1 MSQAPTELHPLIRE
15 YLHELHVLRQ
25 LSLHTLKAYR
35 MDLTE
40 LQAFAESDSVELL
53 KVTNAHVRRWAGRMH
68 SKEKSSRTIS
78 RALSAWRGWY
88 DWLTEKDARRDAQVG
103 RVTANLPANPV
114 DDVKAPK
121 RLKSLPKALSVEQ
134 ALSLVNQAVKEA
146 DEKKDLETVRDAAII
161 DLLYSSGLRLSELLG
176 IDAVQSK
183 DRQQESAGWLDW
195 DAAEVTVLGKG
206 GKRRSVPIGGP
217 AMQSLRVWREIRDQ
231 AQRAGQAQSS
241 NALFISTKGARL
253 SPRTVQARLR
263 TLAMRAGL
271 PTHVHPHMMRHSFA
285 SHVLQS
291 SQDLR
296 AVQEMLGHASIAS
309 TQIYTSL
316 DFQHLAQAYDKA
328 HPRAKDGKD

>member
-1 MSQAPTELHPLIRE
+1 MNLAASELHPLVQE

-25 LSLHTLKAYR
+25 LSAHTLKAYR
-35 MDLTE
+35 IDLNA
-40 LQAFAESDSVELL
+40 LQSFASDDSVELL
-53 KVTNAHVRRWAGRMH
+53 GVTNAHVRRWAGRMH
-68 SKEKSSRTIS
+68 AKDKSSRTIA

-88 DWLTEKDARRDAQVG
+88 DWLAQKDGREAAQGHKAVASIA
-103 RVTANLPANPV
+103 VNPV
-114 DDVKAPK
+114 ADVKAPK

-134 ALSLVNQAVKEA
+134 ALALVNQALQEA
-146 DEKKDLETVRDAAII
+146 KDKQDLETIRDAAIL

-176 IDAVQSK
+176 IDVIPSK
-183 DRQQESAGWLDW
+183 DRQHESAGWLDW

-206 GKRRSVPIGGP
+206 GKRRSVPVGSP
-217 AMQSLRVWREIRDQ
+217 AMESLLHWRTH
-231 AQRAGQAQSS
+231 RAHLESAKESA
-241 NALFISTKGARL
+241 ALFISASGARL
-253 SPRTVQARLR
+253 SARTVQARLR
-263 TLAMRAGL
+263 SLAMRAGL

-316 DFQHLAQAYDKA
+316 DFQHLAQAYDRA
-328 HPRAKDGKD
+328 HPRAKAGKG

>member
-1 MSQAPTELHPLIRE
+1 MKLKPADLHPFMQE

-25 LSLHTLKAYR
+25 LSAHTLKAYG
-35 MDLTE
+35 MDLSD
-40 LQAFAESDSVELL
+40 LQSFAKDDAVDLL
-53 KVTNAHVRRWAGRMH
+53 KVTNAHIRRWAGRLH
-68 SKEKSSRTIS
+68 SKDKSSRTIA

-88 DWLTEKDARRDAQVG
+88 DWVTEKNVRRDAQSGKVS
-103 RVTANLPANPV
+103 AQLAANPV

-134 ALSLVNQAVKEA
+134 ALALVNQAVKEA
-146 DEKKDLETVRDAAII
+146 DEKKDLESIRDAAIV

-176 IDAVQSK
+176 IDVMQSK
-183 DRQQESAGWLDW
+183 DRQHESAGWLDW

-206 GKRRSVPIGGP
+206 GKRRSVPVGGP
-217 AMQSLRVWREIRDQ
+217 AMKSLLAWRNIRDSD
-231 AQRAGQAQSS
+231 ANLNAESI
-241 NALFISTKGARL
+241 ALFLSATGKRL
-253 SPRTVQARLR
+253 PPRTVQARLR
-263 TLAMRAGL
+263 TLAIRAGL

-328 HPRAKDGKD
+328 HPRAKAGKA

>member
-1 MSQAPTELHPLIRE
+1 MSLAPANLHPLVQE

-25 LSLHTLKAYR
+25 LSPHTLKAYR
-35 MDLTE
+35 MDLSE
-40 LQAFAESDSVELL
+40 LQTFAADDDVELL
-53 KVTNAHVRRWAGRMH
+53 KVTNAHVRRWAGRLH
-68 SKEKSSRTIS
+68 AKGKSSRTIA

-88 DWLTEKDARRDAQVG
+88 DWLTEKDARRDAQAG
-103 RVTANLPANPV
+103 RATVNLLANPV

-134 ALSLVNQAVKEA
+134 ALSLVHQAVKEA
-146 DEKKDLETVRDAAII
+146 EEKKDLETARDAAII

-176 IDAVQSK
+176 IDVMQSK
-183 DRQQESAGWLDW
+183 DRQHESAGWLDW

-206 GKRRSVPIGGP
+206 GKRRTVPIGGP
-217 AMQSLRVWREIRDQ
+217 AMQSLKTWREF
-231 AQRAGQAQSS
+231 RARTELAHDSI
-241 NALFISTKGARL
+241 ALFISATGMRL
-253 SPRTVQARLR
+253 SPRTVQAHLR
-263 TLAMRAGL
+263 TLAIRAGL

-328 HPRAKDGKD
+328 HPRAKASKG

>member
-1 MSQAPTELHPLIRE
+1 MSQTLAELHPLVQE

-25 LSLHTLKAYR
+25 LSPHTLKAYR
-35 MDLTE
+35 MDLSE
-40 LQAFAESDSVELL
+40 LQTFAADDSVELL

-68 SKEKSSRTIS
+68 SKDKSSRTIA

-88 DWLTEKDARRDAQVG
+88 DWLTEKDARREAQAG
-103 RVTANLPANPV
+103 RVTANLVANPV

-146 DEKKDLETVRDAAII
+146 EEKQDLESMRDAAII

-176 IDAVQSK
+176 IDVMQSK
-183 DRQQESAGWLDW
+183 DRQHESAGWLDW

-217 AMQSLRVWREIRDQ
+217 AMLSLKAWREARDQ
-231 AQRAGQAQSS
+231 ACHAGQAQSS
-241 NALFISTKGARL
+241 HALFISATGARL

-328 HPRAKDGKD
+328 HPRAKAGKD

>member
-1 MSQAPTELHPLIRE
+1 MSPATTELHPLVQA

-25 LSLHTLKAYR
+25 LSPHTLKAYR
-35 MDLTE
+35 MDLSE
-40 LQAFAESDSVELL
+40 LQMFATDDSVELL
-53 KVTNAHVRRWAGRMH
+53 RVSNAHVRRWAGRLH
-68 SKEKSSRTIS
+68 SKGKSSRTIA

-88 DWLTEKDARRDAQVG
+88 EWLSEKDARRDAQAG
-103 RVTANLPANPV
+103 RFTSNLVVNPV

-121 RLKSLPKALSVEQ
+121 RFKSLPKALSVEQ
-134 ALSLVNQAVKEA
+134 ALSLVNQAIKEA
-146 DEKKDLETVRDAAII
+146 EGKKDLEVVRDAAII

-176 IDAVQSK
+176 IDVVHSK
-183 DRQQESAGWLDW
+183 DRHHESAGWLDW

-217 AMQSLRVWREIRDQ
+217 AMQSLKTWRELRDQ
-231 AQRAGQAQSS
+231 AQLAQDSI
-241 NALFISTKGARL
+241 ALFISATGARL

-296 AVQEMLGHASIAS
+296 AVQEMLGHASISS

-328 HPRAKDGKD
+328 HPRAKAGKG

>member
-1 MSQAPTELHPLIRE
+1 MKLKPIDLHPLMQE

-25 LSLHTLKAYR
+25 LSPHTLKAYG
-35 MDLTE
+35 MDLSD
-40 LQAFAESDSVELL
+40 LQNFAAEDGVDLL
-53 KVTNAHVRRWAGRMH
+53 KVSNSHVRRWAGRLH
-68 SKEKSSRTIS
+68 SKGKSSRSIA
-78 RALSAWRGWY
+78 RGLSAWRGWY
-88 DWLTEKDARRDAQVG
+88 DWLSEKDARHDVRASK
-103 RVTANLPANPV
+103 VTSALVANPV

-134 ALSLVNQAVKEA
+134 ALALVNQAVKEA
-146 DEKKDLETVRDAAII
+146 EEKEDFESIRDAAIV

-176 IDAVQSK
+176 IDVMQSK
-183 DRQQESAGWLDW
+183 DRQNGSAGWLDW

-206 GKRRSVPIGGP
+206 GKRRSIPVGVP
-217 AMQSLRVWREIRDQ
+217 AMKSLAAWRGLRD
-231 AQRAGQAQSS
+231 AGSYAEDSI
-241 NALFISTKGARL
+241 ALFLSATGRRL

-328 HPRAKDGKD
+328 HPRAKASKG

>member
-1 MSQAPTELHPLIRE
+1 MQE

-25 LSLHTLKAYR
+25 LSAHTLKAYG
-35 MDLTE
+35 MDLSD
-40 LQAFAESDSVELL
+40 LQSFAQEDSVDLL
-53 KVTNAHVRRWAGRMH
+53 KVTNAHVRRWAGRLH
-68 SKEKSSRTIS
+68 SKDKSSRSIA

-88 DWLTEKDARRDAQVG
+88 DWLTEKNARRDAQAGKVG
-103 RVTANLPANPV
+103 VQLVANPV

-134 ALSLVNQAVKEA
+134 ALALVNQAVKEA
-146 DEKKDLETVRDAAII
+146 DEKKDLESIRDAAIV

-176 IDAVQSK
+176 IDVMQSK
-183 DRQQESAGWLDW
+183 DRQHESAGWLDW

-206 GKRRSVPIGGP
+206 GKRRSVPVGAP
-217 AMQSLRVWREIRDQ
+217 AMKSLLVWRSIRDLD
-231 AQRAGQAQSS
+231 ANLNTESI
-241 NALFISTKGARL
+241 ALFLSANGKRL

-263 TLAMRAGL
+263 TLAIRAGL

-328 HPRAKDGKD
+328 HPRAKAGKA

>member
-1 MSQAPTELHPLIRE
+1 MSPAPADLHPLVQE

-25 LSLHTLKAYR
+25 LSPHTLKAYR
-35 MDLTE
+35 MDLSE
-40 LQAFAESDSVELL
+40 LQILAADDDVELL
-53 KVTNAHVRRWAGRMH
+53 KVTNAHVRRWAGRLH
-68 SKEKSSRTIS
+68 SKGKSSRTIA

-88 DWLTEKDARRDAQVG
+88 DLLTEKDARRGTQAG
-103 RVTANLPANPV
+103 RAIAKLVANPV

-146 DEKKDLETVRDAAII
+146 EEKKDLETARDAAII

-176 IDAVQSK
+176 IDVIQSK
-183 DRQQESAGWLDW
+183 DRQHESAGWLDW

-206 GKRRSVPIGGP
+206 GKRRTVPIGGP
-217 AMQSLRVWREIRDQ
+217 AMQSLKTWREL
-231 AQRAGQAQSS
+231 RARAELPQNSI
-241 NALFISTKGARL
+241 ALFISATGARL
-253 SPRTVQARLR
+253 SPRTVQSRLR

-285 SHVLQS
+285 SHILQS

-328 HPRAKDGKD
+328 HPRAKASKG

>member
-1 MSQAPTELHPLIRE
+1 MSLAPADLHPLAQE
-15 YLHELHVLRQ
+15 YLRELHVLRQ
-25 LSLHTLKAYR
+25 LSPHTLKAYR
-35 MDLTE
+35 MDLSE
-40 LQAFAESDSVELL
+40 LQTFAADDDVELL
-53 KVTNAHVRRWAGRMH
+53 KVTNAHVRRWAGRLH
-68 SKEKSSRTIS
+68 SKGKSSRTIA

-88 DWLTEKDARRDAQVG
+88 DWLTEKDARRGVQA
-103 RVTANLPANPV
+103 TAKLLANPV
-114 DDVKAPK
+114 DDVRAPK

-134 ALSLVNQAVKEA
+134 ALALVNQAVKEA
-146 DEKKDLETVRDAAII
+146 EEKKDLETVRDAAII

-176 IDAVQSK
+176 IDVMQSK
-183 DRQQESAGWLDW
+183 DRQHESAGWLDW

-206 GKRRSVPIGGP
+206 GKRRTVPIGSP
-217 AMQSLRVWREIRDQ
+217 AMQSLKTWREFRDQ
-231 AQRAGQAQSS
+231 AELAEDSI
-241 NALFISTKGARL
+241 ALFISATGARL

-328 HPRAKDGKD
+328 HPRAKAGKG

>member
-1 MSQAPTELHPLIRE
+1 MKLKPADLHPLMQE

-25 LSLHTLKAYR
+25 LSLHTLKAYG
-35 MDLTE
+35 MDLSD
-40 LQAFAESDSVELL
+40 LQNFAQDDSVDLL
-53 KVTNAHVRRWAGRMH
+53 KVTNAHVRRWAGRLH
-68 SKEKSSRTIS
+68 SKDKSSRSIA

-88 DWLTEKDARRDAQVG
+88 DWLTEKNARRDAQAGKVSV
-103 RVTANLPANPV
+103 RLTANPV

-134 ALSLVNQAVKEA
+134 ALALVNQAVKEA
-146 DEKKDLETVRDAAII
+146 AEKKDLESIRDAAIV

-176 IDAVQSK
+176 IDVMQSK
-183 DRQQESAGWLDW
+183 DRQYESAGWLDW

-206 GKRRSVPIGGP
+206 GKRRSVPVGAP
-217 AMQSLRVWREIRDQ
+217 AMQSLLAWRNLRD
-231 AQRAGQAQSS
+231 ASGELSES
-241 NALFISTKGARL
+241 LALFLSASGKRL

-263 TLAMRAGL
+263 TLAIRAGL

-328 HPRAKDGKD
+328 HPRAKAGKA

>member
-1 MSQAPTELHPLIRE
+1 MKTLLTEPHPLVLE

-25 LSLHTLKAYR
+25 LSPHTLKAYR
-35 MDLTE
+35 MDLSE
-40 LQAFAESDSVELL
+40 LQAFAADDSVELF
-53 KVTNAHVRRWAGRMH
+53 KVSNAHVRRWAGRLH
-68 SKEKSSRTIS
+68 GKGKSARTIA

-88 DWLTEKDARRDAQVG
+88 GWLTEKDARRDAKAGKVS
-103 RVTANLPANPV
+103 AHLIANPV
-114 DDVKAPK
+114 DDVRAPK

-134 ALSLVNQAVKEA
+134 ALALVNQALTEA
-146 DEKKDLETVRDAAII
+146 QEQQDLESLRDAAII

-176 IDAVQSK
+176 IDVIQSM

-195 DAAEVTVLGKG
+195 DAGEVTVLGKG
-206 GKRRSVPIGGP
+206 GKRRSVPVGVP
-217 AMQSLRVWREIRDQ
+217 AMKSLQAWRVKRNDAKHADQSL
-231 AQRAGQAQSS
+231 
-241 NALFISTKGARL
+241 ALFISVTGARL
-253 SPRTVQARLR
+253 SPRTVQVRLR
-263 TLAMRAGL
+263 TLAVRAGL

-328 HPRAKDGKD
+328 HPRAKAGKA

>member
-1 MSQAPTELHPLIRE
+1 MKLQLTELPPLVQE

-25 LSLHTLKAYR
+25 LSPHTLKAYR
-35 MDLTE
+35 MDLCE
-40 LQAFAESDSVELL
+40 LQAFAADDSVELL
-53 KVTNAHVRRWAGRMH
+53 RVTNAHVRRWAGRLH
-68 SKEKSSRTIS
+68 SKGKSSRTIA

-88 DWLTEKDARRDAQVG
+88 DWLTEKDARREAKAEKVS
-103 RVTANLPANPV
+103 ANLIANPV

-121 RLKSLPKALSVEQ
+121 RLKTLPKALSVEQ
-134 ALSLVNQAVKEA
+134 ALSLVSQAVSEA
-146 DEKKDLETVRDAAII
+146 QEKKDLETTRDAAII

-176 IDAVQSK
+176 IDVMQSK
-183 DRQQESAGWLDW
+183 DRQHESAGWLDW

-206 GKRRSVPIGGP
+206 GKRRSVPVGGP
-217 AMQSLRVWREIRDQ
+217 AMQSLRIWRVMRNATES
-231 AQRAGQAQSS
+231 ANQSI
-241 NALFISTKGARL
+241 ALFISATGARL

-263 TLAMRAGL
+263 GLAIRAGL

-296 AVQEMLGHASIAS
+296 AVQEMLGHASITS

-328 HPRAKDGKD
+328 HPRAKAGKG

>member
-1 MSQAPTELHPLIRE
+1 MKLKPADLHPLMQE

-25 LSLHTLKAYR
+25 LSAHTLKAYG
-35 MDLTE
+35 MDLSD
-40 LQAFAESDSVELL
+40 LQSFAQEDSVDLL
-53 KVTNAHVRRWAGRMH
+53 KVTNAHVRRWAGRLH
-68 SKEKSSRTIS
+68 SKDKSSRSIA

-88 DWLTEKDARRDAQVG
+88 DWLTEKNARRDAQSGKVS
-103 RVTANLPANPV
+103 AQLAANPV

-134 ALSLVNQAVKEA
+134 ALALVNQAVKEA
-146 DEKKDLETVRDAAII
+146 DEKKDLESIRDAAIV

-176 IDAVQSK
+176 IDVMQSK
-183 DRQQESAGWLDW
+183 DRRHESAGWLDW

-206 GKRRSVPIGGP
+206 GKRRSVPVGAP
-217 AMQSLRVWREIRDQ
+217 AMKSLLAWRSIRDLD
-231 AQRAGQAQSS
+231 ANLNTESI
-241 NALFISTKGARL
+241 ALFLSANGKRL

-263 TLAMRAGL
+263 TLAIRAGL

-328 HPRAKDGKD
+328 HPRAKAGKA

>member
-1 MSQAPTELHPLIRE
+1 MKLKPADLHPLMQE

-25 LSLHTLKAYR
+25 LSAHTLKAYG
-35 MDLTE
+35 MDLSD
-40 LQAFAESDSVELL
+40 LQSFAQEDSVDLL
-53 KVTNAHVRRWAGRMH
+53 KVTNAHVRRWAGRLH
-68 SKEKSSRTIS
+68 SKDKSSRTIA

-88 DWLTEKDARRDAQVG
+88 DWLTEKNARRDAQSGKVS
-103 RVTANLPANPV
+103 TQLAANPV

-134 ALSLVNQAVKEA
+134 ALALVNQAVKEA
-146 DEKKDLETVRDAAII
+146 DEKKDLESIRDAAIV

-176 IDAVQSK
+176 IDAMQSK
-183 DRQQESAGWLDW
+183 DRHHESAGWLDW

-206 GKRRSVPIGGP
+206 GKRRSVPVGAP
-217 AMQSLRVWREIRDQ
+217 AMKSLLAWRSMRDSVKNS
-231 AQRAGQAQSS
+231 AESI
-241 NALFISTKGARL
+241 ALFLSTNGKRL

-263 TLAMRAGL
+263 TLAIRAGL

-328 HPRAKDGKD
+328 HPRAKAGKA

>member
-1 MSQAPTELHPLIRE
+1 MKLKPADLHPLMQE

-25 LSLHTLKAYR
+25 LSAHTLKAYG
-35 MDLTE
+35 MDLSD
-40 LQAFAESDSVELL
+40 LQSFAQDDSVDLL
-53 KVTNAHVRRWAGRMH
+53 KVTNAHVRRWAGRLH
-68 SKEKSSRTIS
+68 SKDKSPRSIA

-88 DWLTEKDARRDAQVG
+88 DWVTEKNTRRAAQAGQVS
-103 RVTANLPANPV
+103 AQLAANPV

-134 ALSLVNQAVKEA
+134 ALALVNQAVKEA
-146 DEKKDLETVRDAAII
+146 DEKKDLESIRDAAIV

-176 IDAVQSK
+176 IDVMQSK
-183 DRQQESAGWLDW
+183 DRQHESAGWLDW

-206 GKRRSVPIGGP
+206 GKRRSVPVGAP
-217 AMQSLRVWREIRDQ
+217 AMKSLLAWRSMRD
-231 AQRAGQAQSS
+231 SVKNS
-241 NALFISTKGARL
+241 EESIALFLSTNGKRL

-263 TLAMRAGL
+263 TLAIRAGL

-328 HPRAKDGKD
+328 HPRAKTGKA

>member
-1 MSQAPTELHPLIRE
+1 MKLKATDLHPLMQE

-25 LSLHTLKAYR
+25 LSPHTLKAYG
-35 MDLTE
+35 MDLSD
-40 LQAFAESDSVELL
+40 LQNFALEDGVELL
-53 KVTNAHVRRWAGRMH
+53 KVGNGHVRRWAGRLH
-68 SKEKSSRTIS
+68 SKGKSSRSIA

-88 DWLTEKDARRDAQVG
+88 DWLTEKDAKRDARAG
-103 RVTANLPANPV
+103 KVTGNLIANPV

-146 DEKKDLETVRDAAII
+146 EEKKDLESIRDAAII

-176 IDAVQSK
+176 IDVMQSK
-183 DRQQESAGWLDW
+183 DRQHESAGWLDW

-206 GKRRSVPIGGP
+206 GKRRSVPVGAP
-217 AMQSLRVWREIRDQ
+217 AMQSLAAWRELRDAGTY
-231 AQRAGQAQSS
+231 AQESI
-241 NALFISTKGARL
+241 ALFLSATGKRL

-328 HPRAKDGKD
+328 HPRAKAGKD

>member
-1 MSQAPTELHPLIRE
+1 MKLKATDLHPLMQE

-25 LSLHTLKAYR
+25 LSPHTLKAYG
-35 MDLTE
+35 MDLSD
-40 LQAFAESDSVELL
+40 LQNFAQEDAIELL
-53 KVTNAHVRRWAGRMH
+53 KVSNGHVRRWAGRLH
-68 SKEKSSRTIS
+68 SKGKSSRSIA

-88 DWLTEKDARRDAQVG
+88 DWLSEKDARRDVRAG
-103 RVTANLPANPV
+103 KVTSTLAANPV

-146 DEKKDLETVRDAAII
+146 EEKKDLEAVRDAAII

-176 IDAVQSK
+176 IDVMQSK

-217 AMQSLRVWREIRDQ
+217 AMNSLKIWRALRDQ
-231 AQRAGQAQSS
+231 AEHADASI
-241 NALFISTKGARL
+241 ALFISATGARL

-328 HPRAKDGKD
+328 HPRAKAGKA

>member
-1 MSQAPTELHPLIRE
+1 MKLKPTDLHPLMQE

-25 LSLHTLKAYR
+25 LSVHTLKAYG
-35 MDLTE
+35 MDLSD
-40 LQAFAESDSVELL
+40 LQNFAQEDSVDLL
-53 KVTNAHVRRWAGRMH
+53 KVTNAHVRRWAGRLH
-68 SKEKSSRTIS
+68 SKEKSSRSIA

-88 DWLTEKDARRDAQVG
+88 DWLTEKNTRRDARAGKVG
-103 RVTANLPANPV
+103 VQLPANPV

-134 ALSLVNQAVKEA
+134 ALALVNQALKEA
-146 DEKKDLETVRDAAII
+146 DEKKDLESIRDAAII

-176 IDAVQSK
+176 IDVMQSK

-206 GKRRSVPIGGP
+206 GKRRSVPVGAP
-217 AMQSLRVWREIRDQ
+217 AMKSLLEWRNIRD
-231 AQRAGQAQSS
+231 ASVAS
-241 NALFISTKGARL
+241 NSESIALFLSANGKRL

-263 TLAMRAGL
+263 TLAIRAGL

-328 HPRAKDGKD
+328 HPRAKTGKA

>member
-1 MSQAPTELHPLIRE
+1 MSQALAETHPLIEE

-25 LSLHTLKAYR
+25 LSPHTLKAYR
-35 MDLTE
+35 MDLSG
-40 LQAFAESDSVELL
+40 LQAFAEQDSVDLL
-53 KVTNAHVRRWAGRMH
+53 KVTNAHIRRWAGRLH
-68 SKEKSSRTIS
+68 SKAKSSRTIA

-88 DWLTEKDARRDAQVG
+88 DWLTEKDARSVAQRGHVA
-103 RVTANLPANPV
+103 VKLAANPV

-134 ALSLVNQAVKEA
+134 ALSLVNQAVREA
-146 DEKKDLETVRDAAII
+146 QEKKDLESVRDAAIV

-176 IDAVQSK
+176 IDVMQSK

-206 GKRRSVPIGGP
+206 GKRRSVPIGAP
-217 AMQSLRVWREIRDQ
+217 ALQSLKVWRDLRDQ
-231 AQRAGQAQSS
+231 VQQQNQVQAS
-241 NALFISTKGARL
+241 NALFTSATGARL

-328 HPRAKDGKD
+328 HPRAKAGKG

>member
-1 MSQAPTELHPLIRE
+1 MKITAVESAPLHPLVQE

-25 LSLHTLKAYR
+25 LSPHTLKAYSQ
-35 MDLTE
+35 DLSI
-40 LQAFAESDSVELL
+40 LQNFAIEDSLELL
-53 KVTNAHVRRWAGRMH
+53 KVSNAHIRRWAGRLH
-68 SKEKSSRTIS
+68 AKGKSSRTIA

-88 DWLTEKDARRDAQVG
+88 DWVTEKDARSAKHSL
-103 RVTANLPANPV
+103 TANPV

-134 ALSLVNQAVKEA
+134 ALALVNQAVLEAKE
-146 DEKKDLETVRDAAII
+146 KNDLESMRDAALV

-176 IDAVQSK
+176 IDVFQSK
-183 DRQQESAGWLDW
+183 DRQHESAGWLDW

-206 GKRRSVPIGGP
+206 GKRRSVPVGVP
-217 AMQSLRVWREIRDQ
+217 AMSSLKAWRDLRDTSPH
-231 AQRAGQAQSS
+231 ATESI
-241 NALFISTKGARL
+241 ALFISANGTRL
-253 SPRTVQARLR
+253 SPRTVQARLKI
-263 TLAMRAGL
+263 LAMRAGL

-328 HPRAKDGKD
+328 HPRAKVGKG

>member
-1 MSQAPTELHPLIRE
+1 VQE

-25 LSLHTLKAYR
+25 LSPHTLKAYR
-35 MDLTE
+35 LDLSE
-40 LQAFAESDSVELL
+40 LQTFANDDAIDLL
-53 KVTNAHVRRWAGRMH
+53 TVSNAHVRRWAGRLH
-68 SKEKSSRTIS
+68 AKGQSSRTIA

-88 DWLTEKDARRDAQVG
+88 DWLTEKDARRDAQAGLATTGLV
-103 RVTANLPANPV
+103 ANPV

-134 ALSLVNQAVKEA
+134 ALALVKQAVKEA
-146 DEKKDLETVRDAAII
+146 EEKQDLETVRDAAII

-176 IDAVQSK
+176 IDVMQSK
-183 DRQQESAGWLDW
+183 DRQHESAGWLDW

-206 GKRRSVPIGGP
+206 GKRRSVPIGAP
-217 AMQSLRVWREIRDQ
+217 TMQSLKAWREMRNQ
-231 AQRAGQAQSS
+231 AELALDSR
-241 NALFISTKGARL
+241 ALFISATGARL
-253 SPRTVQARLR
+253 PPRTVQARLR
-263 TLAMRAGL
+263 SLAMRAGL

-328 HPRAKDGKD
+328 HPRAKAGKG

>member
-1 MSQAPTELHPLIRE
+1 MKTAAAETQPLHPLMQE

-25 LSLHTLKAYR
+25 LSPHTLKAYGQ
-35 MDLTE
+35 DLST
-40 LQAFAESDSVELL
+40 LQNFAAEDAVELL
-53 KVTNAHVRRWAGRMH
+53 KVSNAHIRRWAGRLH
-68 SKEKSSRTIS
+68 AKGKSSRTIA
-78 RALSAWRGWY
+78 RGLSAWRGWF
-88 DWLTEKDARRDAQVG
+88 DWITEKDARSAKHSLLV
-103 RVTANLPANPV
+103 NPV

-134 ALSLVNQAVKEA
+134 ALALVNQAVREA
-146 DEKKDLETVRDAAII
+146 QEKTDLETVRDAALI

-176 IDAVQSK
+176 IDVLQSK

-206 GKRRSVPIGGP
+206 GKRRSVPVGVP
-217 AMQSLRVWREIRDQ
+217 AMSSLKAWRDLRDTSPHATQSI
-231 AQRAGQAQSS
+231 
-241 NALFISTKGARL
+241 ALFISANGVRL
-253 SPRTVQARLR
+253 SPRTVQSRLKS
-263 TLAMRAGL
+263 LAMRAGL

-328 HPRAKDGKD
+328 HPRAKVGKG

>member
-1 MSQAPTELHPLIRE
+1 MKLKPADLHPLMQE

-25 LSLHTLKAYR
+25 LSAHTLKAYG
-35 MDLTE
+35 MDLSD
-40 LQAFAESDSVELL
+40 LQSFAQDDSVDLL
-53 KVTNAHVRRWAGRMH
+53 KVTNAHVRRWAGRLH
-68 SKEKSSRTIS
+68 SKDKSPRSIA

-88 DWLTEKDARRDAQVG
+88 DWVTEKNTSRAAQAG
-103 RVTANLPANPV
+103 QASSQLAANPV

-134 ALSLVNQAVKEA
+134 ALALVNQAVKEA
-146 DEKKDLETVRDAAII
+146 EEKKDLDSLRDAAMV

-176 IDAVQSK
+176 IDVMQSK
-183 DRQQESAGWLDW
+183 DRQHESAGWLDW

-206 GKRRSVPIGGP
+206 GKRRSVPVGAP
-217 AMQSLRVWREIRDQ
+217 AMKSLLAWRSMRDSVKNS
-231 AQRAGQAQSS
+231 AESI
-241 NALFISTKGARL
+241 ALFLSTNGKRL

-263 TLAMRAGL
+263 TLAIRAGL

-328 HPRAKDGKD
+328 HPRAKAGKA

>member
-1 MSQAPTELHPLIRE
+1 MKSQATELHFLVQE

-25 LSLHTLKAYR
+25 LSPHTLKAYR
-35 MDLTE
+35 MDLNE
-40 LQAFAESDSVELL
+40 LQEFAADDSVELL
-53 KVTNAHVRRWAGRMH
+53 KVSNTHVRRWAGRLH
-68 SKEKSSRTIS
+68 SKGKSSRSIA

-88 DWLTEKDARRDAQVG
+88 HWITEKDARRDAGAGQLA
-103 RVTANLPANPV
+103 ANLIANPV

-134 ALSLVNQAVKEA
+134 ALALVNQAVLEA
-146 DEKKDLETVRDAAII
+146 QEKKDLETIRDAAIV

-176 IDAVQSK
+176 IDVMQSK
-183 DRQQESAGWLDW
+183 DRLQESAGWLDW

-206 GKRRSVPIGGP
+206 GKRRSVPVGSP
-217 AMQSLRVWREIRDQ
+217 AMKSLQAWRDIRNASECATQSI
-231 AQRAGQAQSS
+231 
-241 NALFISTKGARL
+241 ALFISAVGSRL

-296 AVQEMLGHASIAS
+296 AVQEMVGHASIAS

-328 HPRAKDGKD
+328 HPRAKAGKD

>member
-1 MSQAPTELHPLIRE
+1 
-15 YLHELHVLRQ
+15 
-25 LSLHTLKAYR
+25 
-35 MDLTE
+35 MDLSE
-40 LQAFAESDSVELL
+40 LQTFAADDSVDLL
-53 KVTNAHVRRWAGRMH
+53 KVSNAHVRRWAGRMH
-68 SKEKSSRTIS
+68 SKDKSSRTIA

-88 DWLTEKDARRDAQVG
+88 DWLTEKDARRETQAG
-103 RVTANLPANPV
+103 RVTAHLIANPV

-146 DEKKDLETVRDAAII
+146 EEKQDLETMRDAAII

-176 IDAVQSK
+176 IDVMQSK
-183 DRQQESAGWLDW
+183 DRQHESAGWLDW

-217 AMQSLRVWREIRDQ
+217 AMKSLKAWREVRDHACQ
-231 AQRAGQAQSS
+231 AGQAQSS
-241 NALFISTKGARL
+241 NALFISATGARL

-328 HPRAKDGKD
+328 HPRAKAGKG

>member
-1 MSQAPTELHPLIRE
+1 MKLKPADLHPLMQE

-25 LSLHTLKAYR
+25 LSAHTLKAYG
-35 MDLTE
+35 MDLSD
-40 LQAFAESDSVELL
+40 LQSFAQEDSVDLL
-53 KVTNAHVRRWAGRMH
+53 KVTNAHVRRWAGRLH
-68 SKEKSSRTIS
+68 SKDKSSRSIA

-88 DWLTEKDARRDAQVG
+88 DWLTEKNARRDAQSGKVS
-103 RVTANLPANPV
+103 AQLAANPV

-134 ALSLVNQAVKEA
+134 ALALVNQAVKEA
-146 DEKKDLETVRDAAII
+146 EEKKDLESIRDAAIV

-176 IDAVQSK
+176 IDVMQSK
-183 DRQQESAGWLDW
+183 DRRHESAGWLDW

-206 GKRRSVPIGGP
+206 GKRRSVPVGAP
-217 AMQSLRVWREIRDQ
+217 AMKSLLAWRSIRDLD
-231 AQRAGQAQSS
+231 ANLNTESI
-241 NALFISTKGARL
+241 ALFLSANGKRL

-263 TLAMRAGL
+263 TLAIRAGL

-328 HPRAKDGKD
+328 HPRAKAGKA